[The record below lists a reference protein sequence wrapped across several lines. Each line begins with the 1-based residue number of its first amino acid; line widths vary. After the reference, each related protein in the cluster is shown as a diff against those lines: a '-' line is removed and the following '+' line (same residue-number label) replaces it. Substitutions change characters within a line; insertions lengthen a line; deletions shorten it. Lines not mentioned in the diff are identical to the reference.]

1 MSLERIFQKPHPF
14 PELSE
19 KRSEVGLRLL
29 LGSTVQFALHTAFHV
44 VLSGIQ
50 FFSPNTKQ
58 KLQDLGNDV
67 LRILT
72 FP

>member
-1 MSLERIFQKPHPF
+1 MTDPLVSAGRFLFWSFLK
-14 PELSE
+14 S
-19 KRSEVGLRLL
+19 GLLV
-29 LGSTVQFALHTAFHV
+29 GSTVQFALHALLPI

-50 FFSPNTKQ
+50 FFSPCNTKQ
-58 KLQDLGNDV
+58 KLQELGDDVHV